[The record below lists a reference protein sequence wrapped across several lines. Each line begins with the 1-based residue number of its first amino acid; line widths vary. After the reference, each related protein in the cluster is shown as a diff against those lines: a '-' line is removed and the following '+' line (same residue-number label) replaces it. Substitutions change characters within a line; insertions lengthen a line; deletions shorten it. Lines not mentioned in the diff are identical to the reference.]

1 MCRGKLSRE
10 KAFEFRFSA
19 TFSSVG
25 STRTYFCLISQ
36 QPKQSLLSLSLPPP
50 LHCALWQVALF
61 IDRLKGRLD
70 RPAIV
75 LISRAAKIICYS
87 AFDSSFAGS
96 CHFPCF
102 QPARQTDRLT
112 NTLSPS
118 YPLPPPTRAAWR
130 RYLNIL
136 RLFYL
141 DAAEAALMSVR
152 FLCACFFPASSCFF
166 YFSLFLFRFSHFA
179 VML

>member
-1 MCRGKLSRE
+1 MKIHNWICRGKLSRE

-25 STRTYFCLISQ
+25 STRTYFWLISQ
-36 QPKQSLLSLSLPPP
+36 QPKQSLPPP

-70 RPAIV
+70 TPAMV

-96 CHFPCF
+96 C
-102 QPARQTDRLT
+102 QSPARQTDRLT
-112 NTLSPS
+112 NTLSPPS
-118 YPLPPPTRAAWR
+118 PCPQKRTAWR

-152 FLCACFFPASSCFF
+152 FLCACFCSASSFSCFL
-166 YFSLFLFRFSHFA
+166 YFPLFLFRFSHFA